1 MSPAFGQQTAVGFRA
16 RRPLFWPSVK
26 LKTMMFWL
34 LTPFASCALGWRIG
48 KGEGYA
54 DMEYAMM
61 VSMGAVTEDT
71 PVITIVHDCQVSL
84 KYPLLNDR
92 LELSSSEW
100 CIWKRGLELFWCST
114 YALLPLSLTD
124 FCMLQD
130 SRIVCNFTESVLN
143 KSLVSC
149 R

>member
-71 PVITIVHDCQVSL
+71 PVITIVHDCQVCL

-100 CIWKRGLELFWCST
+100 CI
-114 YALLPLSLTD
+114 
-124 FCMLQD
+124 
-130 SRIVCNFTESVLN
+130 
-143 KSLVSC
+143 
-149 R
+149 